1 MAKGGL
7 RCGFS
12 LVELMAA
19 AAIMSLLVSLALP
32 RFRLFIARSRM
43 AEAKTNLGIIYGLQ
57 QTYKAEF
64 ETYGTITGGMGYSG
78 KCNTGAPGQQAK
90 NELGFRVTDCNEL
103 KYYYMASASDASAN
117 ANSNGSEIYPGCTG
131 KHDVWEI
138 SAQRKLK
145 HKENVIKECKD

>member
-1 MAKGGL
+1 MARGRL

-12 LVELMAA
+12 LIELMAA
-19 AAIMSLLVSLALP
+19 VAIVGLLIGLALP
-32 RFRLFIARSRM
+32 RYRLFIARSRM

-64 ETYGTITGGMGYSG
+64 EKYAGLNGMGYSG
-78 KCNTGAPGQQAK
+78 KCSTGTPGQQAK

-103 KYYYMASASDASAN
+103 KYHYRASTSEASAN

-131 KHDVWEI
+131 KHDVWNITSE
-138 SAQRKLK
+138 RKLE
-145 HKENVIKECKD
+145 HLHNVIKKCKD